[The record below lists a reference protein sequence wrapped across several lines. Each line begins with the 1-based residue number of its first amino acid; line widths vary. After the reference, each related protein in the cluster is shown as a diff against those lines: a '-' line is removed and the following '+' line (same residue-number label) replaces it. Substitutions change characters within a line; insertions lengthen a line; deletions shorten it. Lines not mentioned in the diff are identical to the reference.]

1 VRKGGQDAVIADIQ
15 VNGAPAWAL
24 MVDGV
29 PTAIAQLL
37 IEDGRVGQ
45 LFVIVNPDKLGYLT
59 ETQDLTL
66 RLSNPG
72 G

>member
-1 VRKGGQDAVIADIQ
+1 
-15 VNGAPAWAL
+15 